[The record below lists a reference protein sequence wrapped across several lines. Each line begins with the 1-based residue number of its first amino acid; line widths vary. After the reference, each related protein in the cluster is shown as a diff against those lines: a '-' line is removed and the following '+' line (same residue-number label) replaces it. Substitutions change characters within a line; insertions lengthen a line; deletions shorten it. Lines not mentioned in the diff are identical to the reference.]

1 MRNASERMRREPGRD
16 PSGKRDREEPGQVTA
31 QVTGEEAVL
40 GGLTEKWGR
49 AEEFCSHLACVVSVL
64 HRVPAPR

>member
-1 MRNASERMRREPGRD
+1 MRRASERMRREPGRD
-16 PSGKRDREEPGQVTA
+16 PSDKRDREEPGQVTT

-49 AEEFCSHLACVVSVL
+49 AEEFCSHPACVVSVL
-64 HRVPAPR
+64 HRVPAQR